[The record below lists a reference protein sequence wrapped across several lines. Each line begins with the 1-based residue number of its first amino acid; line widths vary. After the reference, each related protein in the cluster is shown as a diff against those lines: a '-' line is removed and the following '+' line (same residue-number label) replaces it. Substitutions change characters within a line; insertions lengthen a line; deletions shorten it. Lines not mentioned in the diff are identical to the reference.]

1 MQTILI
7 LGAGLSASSL
17 IKYMLDNA
25 SENNWQVRIAD
36 RNLDLISKKINGNSA
51 GVALE
56 MNALDREK
64 RLPEIMKADLVI
76 SMLPATFHPEI
87 AQDCL
92 DHSKHLITPSYV
104 SAAMQGLH
112 EQAKAKGLV
121 FMNEMGVDPGIDH
134 MSAMQII
141 DDLRTKGA
149 EIESFKSYCGGLVAP
164 ESDNNPWNYKF
175 TWNPRNVVLAGQ
187 GGAAQYIEQNQY
199 KYLPSSAIFERI
211 ETIAM
216 PGVGNYDG
224 YANRDSLSY
233 RKVYGL
239 ETIPTIFRGTLRGG
253 GFCDAWNCFVQ
264 LGLTDD
270 SYKMEH
276 SETLTPRMLVNA
288 FLPYDETMSVEN
300 KFKKRFPTL
309 TETQFQKF
317 VWLGLFENNK
327 PMGAENLS
335 PAQMLQT
342 ILEPKLRL
350 DPEDKDLILMHH
362 IFEYKMGGKR
372 FRLESSL
379 VNIGTDAVYTAMSNT
394 VGLPMGICAKMI
406 LKNEIAEKGVV
417 LPISPAIYNPILQEL
432 EHFGIHF
439 TEFLLEIN

>member
-17 IKYMLDNA
+17 IKYLLDHAKDNDW
-25 SENNWQVRIAD
+25 NIHIAD
-36 RNLDLISKKINGNSA
+36 RNLALIEQKINGNPN
-51 GVALE
+51 GLALE
-56 MNALDREK
+56 MDALNRTA
-64 RLPEIMKADLVI
+64 RLPEIQKADLVI

-92 DHSKHLITPSYV
+92 EYGKHLITPSYV
-104 SAAMQGLH
+104 SHAMHEMHQEAAKKELI
-112 EQAKAKGLV
+112 

-141 DDLRTKGA
+141 HDLRVKGA
-149 EIESFKSYCGGLVAP
+149 HIESFKSYCGGLVAP

-211 ETIAM
+211 ESIEM
-216 PGVGNYDG
+216 PGVGHYDG

-239 ETIPTIFRGTLRGG
+239 ETIPTIFRGTLRGS

-270 SYKMEH
+270 GYKMEH

-288 FLPYDETMSVEN
+288 FLPYNETMSVED
-300 KFKKRFPTL
+300 KFKLRFPTL
-309 TETQFQKF
+309 SQKQFDKF
-317 VWLGLFENNK
+317 VWLGLFENTK
-327 PMGAENLS
+327 PIAGADMS
-335 PAQMLQT
+335 PAQLLQA
-342 ILEPKLRL
+342 ILEPKLKL
-350 DPEDKDLILMHH
+350 DPSDKDLILMHH
-362 IFEYKMGGKR
+362 IFEYSINGKR

-406 LKNEIAEKGVV
+406 LKGEIKEKGV
-417 LPISPAIYNPILQEL
+417 LMPISEAIYTPIIEEL
-432 EHFGIHF
+432 KSFGIHF
-439 TEFLLEIN
+439 TEAVTEL